1 MKDRAMSLD
10 LYLYTDTEEI
20 ASMSWL
26 RNPFGLCQWAEDNFG
41 GDGMLAF
48 VCNQWAYDKCEE
60 IDRAMFKRVVDEYWE
75 RIKQAPIS
83 YFWFN
88 ESQYNQ
94 FLKPHE
100 SYFIQDVLGGIAGRL
115 QTIDN
120 RKGIPI
126 SYFDKPDPP
135 PSLDLKRKRNQS
147 STIKENYETWFHELV
162 VFADKLQN
170 QEYKFYCEN

>member
-1 MKDRAMSLD
+1 MSLD
-10 LYLYTDTEEI
+10 LYLCTDTEEI
-20 ASMSWL
+20 ASMTWL

-75 RIKQAPIS
+75 RIKQAPTS

-88 ESQYNQ
+88 ETQYNQ
-94 FLKPHE
+94 FLRPYE
-100 SYFIQDVLGGIAGRL
+100 SYFVKDIVGGIRGRL
-115 QTIDN
+115 VTIDN

-126 SYFDKPDPP
+126 SYFDKPDLPAC
-135 PSLDLKRKRNQS
+135 LNLKRSSQS
-147 STIKENYETWFHELV
+147 STIKDNYDSWFHELV
-162 VFADKLQN
+162 IFAKKLQN